1 LPQSF
6 REFTDKLKLTA
17 DVVEV
22 VGGYVE
28 LKQAGSNFKGLC
40 PFHQEK
46 TPSFIVSPGRQTF
59 HCFGCDVGGDVIA
72 FVEKIEN
79 VEFRE
84 AIEILCRRYG
94 MQPPQF
100 GPKEGDEKAQKFR
113 EALLSVNALAAELFT
128 KLLNH
133 PDRGRAGREYLDERG
148 LDQQTRE
155 RFGIGLSPDGW
166 DNFLRAGK
174 TRGFSEEAM
183 TAAGILYKNEEKRT
197 VYDRFR
203 NRIMFPIW
211 DSTGRP
217 IAFGG
222 RVFGPGS
229 QDHGGAKYINSP
241 ETPIYKKGSCLYAY
255 HLARDEIRAQGQ
267 AILCEGYTDVIAL
280 HQNGFTN
287 AVASLGTALTPDQ
300 VRLIRRQAKEA
311 IFLYDDDEAGR
322 NAMLRGTQIL
332 SAQEVSVRC
341 VGLKEGEDPD
351 SFLRQQGREAFADR
365 IENAKPFFEYFL
377 ALAHKA
383 YDFKSVEG
391 RISATEY
398 MGPLIKAVRR
408 PIEAEDYIQRLA
420 AALGMGINVIRSQLR
435 MSKYGRAA
443 QPDQTPREAIDQTPA
458 AQRTHRAEVA
468 LLRILVDRPDLGA
481 ILTGFELNWVEN
493 DQIRRWTE
501 RIIDAAFQHQADLQ
515 DLIDLTEDETERAF
529 VRRVAL
535 MDEKI
540 KDAESTLRQAVARL
554 EARSRKRRLRT
565 LKNGLSGGKTDE
577 MNEEDRRKLAE
588 IHQAAQDRVE
598 ASRRIAPSQE

>member
-6 REFTDKLKLTA
+6 KEFIDKLRLTA

-28 LKQAGSNFKGLC
+28 LRQTGANYKGLC

-59 HCFGCDVGGDVIA
+59 HCFGCEAGGDVIE
-72 FVEKIEN
+72 FTKRIEN
-79 VEFRE
+79 LDFRDAVET
-84 AIEILCRRYG
+84 LSRRYG
-94 MQPPQF
+94 LQPPQF
-100 GPKEGDEKAQKFR
+100 GPKDGDEKAQKFR
-113 EALLSVNALAAELFT
+113 EALLNINALAAELFSR
-128 KLLNH
+128 LLKH
-133 PDRGRAGREYLDERG
+133 VDRGRAAREYLDARG

-174 TRGFSEEAM
+174 TKGFSEEAM
-183 TAAGILYKNEEKRT
+183 TAAGILYHNEEKRK

-222 RVFGPGS
+222 RVFGADAE
-229 QDHGGAKYINSP
+229 DHGGAKYINSP

-255 HLARDEIRAQGQ
+255 HLARDDIRAQGR

-300 VRLIRRQAKEA
+300 ARLLRRLAKEA

-332 SAQEVSVRC
+332 SAQEISVRC

-351 SFLRQQGREAFADR
+351 SFLRGQGREAFAAR
-365 IENAKPFFEYFL
+365 LENAKPFFDYFL
-377 ALAHKA
+377 ALARGEH
-383 YDFKSVEG
+383 DFKSVEG

-398 MGPLIKAVRR
+398 MGPLIKSVRR

-420 AALGMGINVIRSQLR
+420 GALGMNVNVIRSQLR
-435 MSKYGRAA
+435 MGRQDAPARNAPDLKADAYGA
-443 QPDQTPREAIDQTPA
+443 PA
-458 AQRTHRAEVA
+458 AQLTHRAEVA
-468 LLRILVDRPDLGA
+468 LLRILVDRPDLAA
-481 ILTGFELNWVEN
+481 ILTGFDLDWVEN
-493 DQIRRWTE
+493 EQIRRWTS
-501 RIIDAAFQHQADLQ
+501 RIVDSAFESQAGLQ
-515 DLIDLTEDETERAF
+515 NLLDLTEDESERAF
-529 VRRVAL
+529 LRRVAL

-540 KDAESTLRQAVARL
+540 RDPESTLQQAVARL
-554 EARSRKRRLRT
+554 EARSRKKRFHALRVT
-565 LKNGLSGGKTDE
+565 FSGPKTDE

-588 IHQAAQDRVE
+588 IHQAARDRVA
-598 ASRRIAPSQE
+598 ASRRIAPSNG